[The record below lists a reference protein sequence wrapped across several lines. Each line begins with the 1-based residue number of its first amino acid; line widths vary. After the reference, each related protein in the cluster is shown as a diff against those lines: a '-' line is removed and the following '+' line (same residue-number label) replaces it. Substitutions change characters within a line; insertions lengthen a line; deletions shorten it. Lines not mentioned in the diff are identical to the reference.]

1 MKVWVMK
8 WVVFTL
14 MGLSVVMM
22 VQLHKQNDV
31 DVNGEVAIGGRVS
44 NIKIPLGSINPVMVY
59 HARKNN
65 YDSNNNNTSLN
76 ESYVDDNDNDSGEIN
91 FDMLLNKNN
100 NDIISNDNEINQNEF
115 LFETPY

>member
-8 WVVFTL
+8 WVVLGL

-22 VQLHKQNDV
+22 VQLHKQNDGN
-31 DVNGEVAIGGRVS
+31 VNVAIGGRVS

-76 ESYVDDNDNDSGEIN
+76 DSYVDNDSDDIN

-100 NDIISNDNEINQNEF
+100 NDISSNDNDNEINQNEF

>member
-1 MKVWVMK
+1 MKVYVMK
-8 WVVFTL
+8 WVVLGL

-31 DVNGEVAIGGRVS
+31 NVAIGGRVS

-65 YDSNNNNTSLN
+65 YDSSNNNNNTSLN
-76 ESYVDDNDNDSGEIN
+76 DNDSDDIN

-100 NDIISNDNEINQNEF
+100 NDIISNEINQNEF

>member
-1 MKVWVMK
+1 MKVYVMK
-8 WVVFTL
+8 WVVLGL

-31 DVNGEVAIGGRVS
+31 NVAIGGRVS

-65 YDSNNNNTSLN
+65 YDSSNNNNNTSLN
-76 ESYVDDNDNDSGEIN
+76 DNDSDDIN

-100 NDIISNDNEINQNEF
+100 NDIISNDNDNEINQNEF